1 MARASF
7 RLTEQQA
14 ADDPAGH
21 LLVSGLVDSLEAG
34 LVTSGAAGHEVR
46 ARDAETARAIFD
58 RAHVACTGAALEAHE
73 FEDPVTFT
81 VRRVRVWV
89 PKVG

>member
-1 MARASF
+1 MARSTF
-7 RLTEQQA
+7 RLTEEQA

-21 LLVSGLVDSLEAG
+21 LLVNGPVDSLDAR
-34 LVTSGAAGHEVR
+34 LVTRGAAGHEVR
-46 ARDAETARAIFD
+46 AADREAAHAAFD
-58 RAHVACTGAALEAHE
+58 RAGIACVDAALETHE

-81 VRRVRVWV
+81 VRRVAVWM